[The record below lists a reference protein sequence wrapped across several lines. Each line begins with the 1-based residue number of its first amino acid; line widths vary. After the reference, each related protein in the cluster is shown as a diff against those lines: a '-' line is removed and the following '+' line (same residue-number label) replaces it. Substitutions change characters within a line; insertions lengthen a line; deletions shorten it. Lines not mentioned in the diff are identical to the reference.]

1 MEADVRHRG
10 KLVKE
15 RCSSEDRDIRNP
27 APPASAE
34 AGPMGLARGLGI
46 SPRVSLT
53 PRLDL

>member
-34 AGPMGLARGLGI
+34 AGPMGLAGGLGI